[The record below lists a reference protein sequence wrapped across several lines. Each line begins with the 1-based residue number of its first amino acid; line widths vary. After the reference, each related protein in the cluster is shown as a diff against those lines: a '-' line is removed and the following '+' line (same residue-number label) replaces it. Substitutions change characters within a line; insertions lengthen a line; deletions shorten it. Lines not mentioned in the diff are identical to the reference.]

1 MSSRVLA
8 SYRNLLR
15 ASRVAFNKDLPTLA
29 AARMQIQQGF
39 KNEKDATLTEAEL
52 NERLTYAN
60 DISTILRRNIV
71 QGARDDEAQH
81 DRYSK
86 SDPTI
91 TVHFIR

>member
-1 MSSRVLA
+1 M
-8 SYRNLLR
+8 
-15 ASRVAFNKDLPTLA
+15 AFSNDVPTLA

-39 KNEKDATLTEAEL
+39 KNEKDATLSEAEV

-71 QGARDDEAQH
+71 QGARDDEANH

-86 SDPTI
+86 SFPRSNS
-91 TVHFIR
+91 HFFH